1 LPGATA
7 APAHAAVW
15 LFVQAAVSPPLFSI
29 GTRIAIETGE
39 WKNSATHEVST
50 LATRPIEIP
59 VQAVGPA
66 PAPGALT
73 AILFEIAS
81 MLETLIDDGEAD
93 SLDLRRAPLDAAEQ
107 RELKRLL
114 GHGEVKATVDLLG
127 PTEITETA
135 IPGVWLLSHRNP
147 AGDVIG
153 EFIEVTAYP
162 EMLASPAADM
172 RAGLRTLR
180 RKLSNGPTQID
191 ADAVARSF
199 TALGLRSLALD
210 VADNTPRND
219 GGNADAN
226 QLDNRSPENGR

>member
-1 LPGATA
+1 MATR
-7 APAHAAVW
+7 PV
-15 LFVQAAVSPPLFSI
+15 P
-29 GTRIAIETGE
+29 
-39 WKNSATHEVST
+39 
-50 LATRPIEIP
+50 RPIEIP
-59 VQAVGPA
+59 VQAVGAA
-66 PAPGALT
+66 PDPGGGALT

-81 MLETLIDDGEAD
+81 MLETLINDGEAD

-107 RELKRLL
+107 HELKRLL
-114 GHGEVKATVDLLG
+114 GDGEVKATVDSLG

-147 AGDVIG
+147 AGDIIG

-180 RKLSNGPTQID
+180 TKLSNGSTKID
-191 ADAVARSF
+191 PDAVARSF

-210 VADNTPRND
+210 SADKTPHSD

-226 QLDNRSPENGR
+226 SLDNRSPENGR